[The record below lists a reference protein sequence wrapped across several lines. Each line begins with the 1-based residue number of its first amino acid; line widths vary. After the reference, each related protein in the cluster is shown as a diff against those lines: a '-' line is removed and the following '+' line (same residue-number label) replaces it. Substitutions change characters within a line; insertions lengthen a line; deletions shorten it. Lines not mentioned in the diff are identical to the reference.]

1 MKKALIILFAWQIS
15 NHAYAM
21 GEIAENDSIA
31 IQQQIPEIVVSGT
44 RDEIDERQLPMV
56 ISVVGKDKLVENQRQ
71 NILPTIMEQV
81 PSLMLTSRGLMGFG
95 VSTGAAGGIM
105 LRGISSGS
113 GQILVMIDGHPQ
125 YNGIYGHS
133 IADSYQTIMAERVEV
148 VRGPASLLYGSN
160 AMGGAINIV
169 TRKLDA
175 DAVKTTINIGAGSYG
190 TVQADASNMIK
201 NGNFS
206 STIALQYGR
215 SDNHR
220 PNMDFEQYGGF
231 AKLNYDI
238 SDNWNTF
245 ADIDLTHFNA
255 SNPGSVQN
263 EMIDNDQWITRG
275 SIALGIENRYEHTNG
290 AISIYDNFGRHK
302 INDGY
307 AANGGEPQTRLF
319 RSKDALIGVNWYQNA
334 ELFQGNKLTIG
345 FDWQHIYGRAYYTSR
360 ENGEVLETK
369 NKQSAH
375 VHNNEVAGYISFMQT
390 ISILTFDAGVRYDYH
405 SVAGGEW
412 VPQAGIVVRP
422 MSNGE
427 IRAMVSKG
435 FRNPTMREMYL
446 YPPSNEDLKAE
457 RLINYE
463 LSFKHRPLGGLLSYG
478 VNMFYIKA
486 DNIIQT
492 IQKQNVN
499 TGEIE
504 NKGIEVEMKW
514 NVTDNLSLNT
524 NHSWLNMKN
533 HIVAA
538 PEYKGYL
545 GLNYVGKKVSI
556 ASGFMQVC
564 NLFTAVGENEE
575 KENFSLLNITFGYH
589 INNTLKVWTKGENLL
604 GQHYEINA
612 GYPMPK
618 ATFMGGLAIEL

>member
-21 GEIAENDSIA
+21 GELAENDSIA

-95 VSTGAAGGIM
+95 VSTGAAGGIV

-133 IADSYQTIMAERVEV
+133 IADSYQTIMAERIEV

-231 AKLNYDI
+231 AKLNYNI

-390 ISILTFDAGVRYDYH
+390 ISILTFDAGVRYDYY

>member
-15 NHAYAM
+15 NHAYAI
-21 GEIAENDSIA
+21 GELSENDSIA

-81 PSLMLTSRGLMGFG
+81 PSLMLTSRGVMGFG

-113 GQILVMIDGHPQ
+113 GQIMVMIDGHPQ

-231 AKLNYDI
+231 AKLNYNI

-390 ISILTFDAGVRYDYH
+390 ISILTLDAGVRYDYH